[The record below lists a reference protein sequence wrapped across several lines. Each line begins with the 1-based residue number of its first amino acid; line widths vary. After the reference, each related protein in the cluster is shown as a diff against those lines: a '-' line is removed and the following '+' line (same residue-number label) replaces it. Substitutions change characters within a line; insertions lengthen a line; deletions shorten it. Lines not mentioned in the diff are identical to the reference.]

1 MTDGKSL
8 LDFYRKGPYRNI
20 FVALIGLVLFDALA
34 PNYAARGLFADLALA
49 AIFTIALLESVRS
62 RRNAVWAMVF
72 GVPAII
78 ARVAAAF
85 LPDSNAVNT
94 LILFITAVFTFFL
107 IWNVLHDLAKEDR
120 PTSERIY
127 GALCAYI
134 FVGFLFALVYAH
146 IEHRRPGSFAVSD
159 SLVGEASKEE
169 AELLPVFTYY
179 SFVTLTTLGYGD
191 VTPVS
196 EHARTLAWLEALL
209 GQLYLAVMVAGFVAV
224 HISERM
230 KGSIGK
236 PPPDG

>member
-1 MTDGKSL
+1 MKEGNWLFDS
-8 LDFYRKGPYRNI
+8 YRRGPYRNI
-20 FVALIGLVLFDALA
+20 FVALIGVVLFDALA
-34 PNYAARGLFADLALA
+34 PNYATRGLFADLTLA
-49 AIFTIALLESVRS
+49 AIFAIALLESVRS
-62 RRNAVWAMVF
+62 RRHAVWAMVF
-72 GVPAII
+72 GVPAIV
-78 ARVAAAF
+78 ARVFAAF

-134 FVGFLFALVYAH
+134 FIGFLFALVYAH
-146 IEHRRPGSFAVSD
+146 IEHRSPGSFAVSD
-159 SLVGEASKEE
+159 SLATKASNEE

-191 VTPVS
+191 VSPVS

-230 KGSIGK
+230 KESIGR
-236 PPPDG
+236 PPPGG